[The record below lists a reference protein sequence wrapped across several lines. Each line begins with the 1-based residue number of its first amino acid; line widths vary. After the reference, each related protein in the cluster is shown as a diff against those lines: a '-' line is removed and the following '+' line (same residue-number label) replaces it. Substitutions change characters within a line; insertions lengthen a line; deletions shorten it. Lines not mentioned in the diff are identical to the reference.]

1 MNLVETLDKEQVEAV
16 VDLVAGP
23 QWPELLELLK
33 PGGRYAT
40 AGAIAGPI
48 VPLDVR
54 TLYLKDLSF
63 FGCTILDREVFPNL
77 VHYIACGEV
86 QPVVAATF
94 PLTEIVEAQQM
105 FLSKKF
111 TGKLV
116 LLPPS

>member
-1 MNLVETLDKEQVEAV
+1 M

-23 QWPELLELLK
+23 LRPELLDLLK
-33 PGGRYAT
+33 PGGPNAT

-48 VPLDVR
+48 IQLDFR

-63 FGCTILDREVFPNL
+63 FGYTISDREVFPNL
-77 VHYIACGEV
+77 VHYIECGEV

-94 PLTEIVEAQQM
+94 PLSEIVEAQQM

-116 LLPPS
+116 LLPPSRTPDSGVS